1 MAKNTRGVSA
11 KKGKGGRG
19 SKGVRGGRGGR
30 GGGVRSESVL
40 QRQMSRSPSP
50 FNLSDESLSES
61 VSGATQNRR
70 GGGDGRRGSVLQRQL
85 ARSSSPIL
93 LLNETLPGAA
103 QGGRGG
109 VPMRGRSVLTRSPSP
124 SNLSDESLSAQGR
137 RGGGTWRSRSV
148 FQRQPAR
155 SPSLSEESVSG
166 ATQRRR
172 GGGDGRRGSAL
183 QRLLNETLS
192 GAAQEGR
199 GGVPRR
205 GRSVLE
211 RMLTRSPSTVDLSDV
226 GAVQGEE
233 GRGDNGDGSS
243 LNLSRDSL
251 PELPPQCFQPTL
263 ETYFTPQANQANGR
277 GVAARRN
284 GKKAVGFIDDTDDE
298 SNMNDS
304 PREDIEDSCEMDE
317 STPEDDVDSCD
328 KEGDSDKEFAK
339 EYGLDDEDL

>member
-1 MAKNTRGVSA
+1 M
-11 KKGKGGRG
+11 
-19 SKGVRGGRGGR
+19 
-30 GGGVRSESVL
+30 
-40 QRQMSRSPSP
+40 
-50 FNLSDESLSES
+50 
-61 VSGATQNRR
+61 
-70 GGGDGRRGSVLQRQL
+70 
-85 ARSSSPIL
+85 
-93 LLNETLPGAA
+93 
-103 QGGRGG
+103 
-109 VPMRGRSVLTRSPSP
+109 LTRSPS
-124 SNLSDESLSAQGR
+124 NLSAESLSEQGR

-148 FQRQPAR
+148 LRQPAR
-155 SPSLSEESVSG
+155 YPSLADESVSG

-233 GRGDNGDGSS
+233 GRGDIGDGSS

-263 ETYFTPQANQANGR
+263 ESYFPPQM
-277 GVAARRN
+277 
-284 GKKAVGFIDDTDDE
+284 E
-298 SNMNDS
+298 
-304 PREDIEDSCEMDE
+304 E
-317 STPEDDVDSCD
+317 
-328 KEGDSDKEFAK
+328 
-339 EYGLDDEDL
+339 